1 MLYFAPWKIVLILLV
16 IIIGLMGVFPNFISS
31 ETLEENWPSFIP
43 GKQLVLGLDLQGGSY
58 LLFEVDKE
66 DYQQKQLKKLVGEVR
81 NSLREAPR
89 IGYTGLVALE
99 DSVQVRIR
107 ESEKVNEA
115 AERLQDVLNPLETQL
130 LSSDVLHEFELS
142 TDDDSLITFKFTEDG
157 LAQRMRELVSQS
169 IEVVRGRIDELGTTE
184 PSIQREGTDRILVEA
199 PGEQNPERL
208 KRLIGEVA
216 QLTFHLI
223 DESVEA
229 DKAEEGRP
237 PPGSVVLYGTDADK
251 TPYLVE
257 EAVLISGDEL
267 SDAQVAFDQHSNI
280 PLVTF
285 KFNTSG
291 ARKFG
296 QITTDNVDK
305 EFAIVLDNEVIS
317 APVIREPILG
327 GSGQISGG
335 FTVESAN
342 ELAVLLRAGALP
354 AKLNV
359 LEERTVG
366 PGLGADSVEAGK
378 IASVVGAIAVVIFM
392 FVAYGIFGLFA
403 NLALIVNV
411 ALVFGALS
419 MLGATLTLPGV
430 AGIVLTIGM
439 AVDANVLIF
448 ERIREESRLGRS
460 VLNAIDMGYDRA
472 KFTILDANVT
482 TLIAAIILFFLG
494 SGPIKGF
501 SVTLAIGIVT
511 TLFSAFTFSRFV
523 VSRWIKIRRPSVLPI

>member
-16 IIIGLMGVFPNFISS
+16 IVTGLLGVFPNFINS

-81 NSLREAPR
+81 NTLREAPR

-107 ESEKVNEA
+107 EAEKVDEA
-115 AERLQDVLNPLETQL
+115 EERLQEVLNPLETQI
-130 LSSDVLHEFELS
+130 LSSDVVHEFELAIA
-142 TDDDSLITFKFTEDG
+142 DDGLASFKFTEDG

-229 DKAEEGRP
+229 EKAEEGRP

-257 EAVLISGDEL
+257 EAALISGDEL

-366 PGLGADSVEAGK
+366 PGLGADSVAAGK
-378 IASVVGAIAVVIFM
+378 VASVVGAIAVVIFM
-392 FVAYGIFGLFA
+392 FISYGLFGLFA

-411 ALVFGALS
+411 ALVFGVLS

-482 TLIAAIILFFLG
+482 TLIAAVILFFLG

-501 SVTLAIGIVT
+501 SVTLAVGIVT

-523 VSRWIKIRRPSVLPI
+523 ISRWIKVRRPKVLPI